1 MARKPSNAACIY
13 ESIIKKDN
21 LKQSVFDNTRNTFND
36 FRDLVKSI
44 VANYQKKMAKDPRKE
59 LLTFRDKGEFQFELE
74 FASDILVF
82 VLHSN
87 VFEFDRN
94 HEVRKTK
101 YIQDDNARS
110 YCGVILVY
118 NFLSDSVKYGR
129 INDVGYLVARM
140 FINKELHYFIEGKRE
155 IGMLYSNFEN
165 SIMDKIAVNSIVESA
180 MMYCLNF
187 DLLTPPFDNIKEV
200 TVSEVMENLEHMR
213 IKTGKRLGFRFQAD
227 KR

>member
-1 MARKPSNAACIY
+1 MARKPSNTACIY

-21 LKQSVFDNTRNTFND
+21 LKQFVFDNTRNTFNN

-44 VANYQKKMAKDPRKE
+44 VADYQKKMSRDSRKE
-59 LLTFRDKGEFQFELE
+59 LLTFKDKGEFQFELE

-101 YIQDDNARS
+101 YIQDDNSRS

-118 NFLSDSVKYGR
+118 NFLSDSFKYGR
-129 INDVGYLVARM
+129 INDVGYLVARI

-165 SIMDKIAVNSIVESA
+165 SIMDKTSVSSIVESA

-187 DLLTPPFDNIKEV
+187 DLLSPPFDNIKEV
-200 TVSEVMENLEHMR
+200 TVSEVMENLEQMR

-227 KR
+227 KK

>member
-1 MARKPSNAACIY
+1 MARKPSNTASIY
-13 ESIIKKDN
+13 ESILKKDD
-21 LKQSVFDNTRNTFND
+21 LKQSVFDNTKNTFNE

-44 VANYQKKMAKDPRKE
+44 VDNYQKKMAKSSRKE
-59 LLTFRDKGEFQFELE
+59 LLMFRDKGEFQFELE

-118 NFLSDSVKYGR
+118 NFLSDSFKYGR
-129 INDVGYLVARM
+129 INDVGYLVARI

-165 SIMDKIAVNSIVESA
+165 SVIDKNTVISIVESA